1 MIYKVTVRGISFRFS
16 VSGQNPVA
24 RVDTPFV
31 VILIG
36 HPFPFAARCFLPF
49 ADQRKRTHMAMD
61 NLIAEVHATINA
73 PVDEVWDALVNPE
86 MINRYMFGTTVVSE
100 WKEGSKI
107 FWRGEWKGKA
117 YEDKGEILQLRPGKK
132 LKYTHYSPLTGQPD
146 IPENYHT
153 VTIDLGGE
161 GAKTSVTLR
170 QDNNATPEAKAHS
183 EENWKMMLEAM
194 KELLEKK

>member
-86 MINRYMFGTTVVSE
+86 MINRYMFGTTVESE

-107 FWRGEWKGKA
+107 FWRGEWKAKSYRSTA
-117 YEDKGEILQLRPGKK
+117 PFRVVGEV
-132 LKYTHYSPLTGQPD
+132 
-146 IPENYHT
+146 T
-153 VTIDLGGE
+153 VWQGHPKE
-161 GAKTSVTLR
+161 QVKT
-170 QDNNATPEAKAHS
+170 
-183 EENWKMMLEAM
+183 MLEH
-194 KELLEKK
+194 LEQLKKQGVESLNTP